1 MPMDCLRRI
10 AERDLPCSIYDLAE
24 IDKLRVLRA
33 AGLIQAFIPLPDRL
47 NRGQMCQ
54 KAAQVLAITQKGREA
69 LKGRLE
75 A

>member
-1 MPMDCLRRI
+1 MPMDFLRRI
-10 AERDLPCSIYDLAE
+10 AERDLPCTVYDPGE
-24 IDKLRVLRA
+24 IDHLRVLRA

-54 KAAQVLAITQKGREA
+54 KAAQVLAITQKGRDV

>member
-10 AERDLPCSIYDLAE
+10 AVRDLPCTVYDPGE
-24 IDKLRVLRA
+24 IDHLRVLRA

-47 NRGQMCQ
+47 NRGQLSQ
-54 KAAQVLAITQKGREA
+54 KAAQVLAITEKGREA
-69 LKGRLE
+69 LQGRLE